1 MSESIDKYI
10 IPRFLLNE
18 IYPYSE
24 GIQLEFK
31 KSFHINQ
38 HYKYRET
45 ICAFLNTQ
53 GGIIIYGID
62 DNCQILGCYLT
73 DKEKDD
79 VLLFVDNLHNILKT
93 TAGNNINSESIKVDF
108 EKIAKNLYIVM
119 IKCYKF
125 DDIKSQFINGDSWI
139 RMNASNMKV
148 IQDKLYLKEHIN
160 NIKKKLYNKYQT
172 DITHTA
178 IIVSNIMIS
187 KQKKEEQINNMKN
200 YYLLKYNRN
209 AFAFLLGVFI
219 TFVLISIIRYYNTY
233 IFFAFTS

>member
-1 MSESIDKYI
+1 MELVDKYI

-24 GIQLEFK
+24 GTQLEFK

-38 HYKYRET
+38 HNKYRET
-45 ICAFLNTQ
+45 ICAFLNTNS
-53 GGIIIYGID
+53 GIIIYGID

-79 VLLFVDNLHNILKT
+79 ILLFVDNIHNILKT
-93 TAGNNINSESIKVDF
+93 SAGDNINPDSIKVIF
-108 EKIAKNLYIVM
+108 EKIAKNLYIIM

-125 DDIKSQFINGDSWI
+125 DNIKYQFINGDSWI

-172 DITHTA
+172 DINHTA

-200 YYLLKYNRN
+200 YYLLKYR
-209 AFAFLLGVFI
+209 FSLI
-219 TFVLISIIRYYNTY
+219 TFFAGFLICSILTHYVSHCIH
-233 IFFAFTS
+233 IHS

>member
-1 MSESIDKYI
+1 MTESIDKYI

-38 HYKYRET
+38 HSKYRET
-45 ICAFLNTQ
+45 ICAFLNTNS
-53 GGIIIYGID
+53 GIIIYGID
-62 DNCQILGCYLT
+62 DNCQILGCYLS

-79 VLLFVDNLHNILKT
+79 ILLFVDNLHNILKT
-93 TAGNNINSESIKVDF
+93 TTGVNINPESIKVDF
-108 EKIAKNLYIVM
+108 EKIAKNLYIII
-119 IKCYKF
+119 IKCYKY
-125 DDIKSQFINGDSWI
+125 DDIKYQFINGDSWI

-160 NIKKKLYNKYQT
+160 NIKKKLYTKYQS

-187 KQKKEEQINNMKN
+187 KQKKEEQINNMN
-200 YYLLKYNRN
+200 SYYLLKYR
-209 AFAFLLGVFI
+209 FYLIAFLLGVLSGI
-219 TFVLISIIRYYNTY
+219 Y
-233 IFFAFTS
+233 ILKNYVSHCIDLHI